1 MRVSERGVADGGRL
15 IGRRSY
21 RMTSVH
27 STTRAREGPRRA
39 AATPGV
45 ARTRQ
50 ARASPPSSL
59 HAGVAIQ
66 RRACRAVRGWG
77 CPSAAPA
84 VEPLS
89 RLLSQLP
96 LRHLVAQDL
105 RGLELRL
112 LECLVQ

>member
-66 RRACRAVRGWG
+66 RRACRAVSRPPVAWVQHGG
-77 CPSAAPA
+77 AELALTPP
-84 VEPLS
+84 EP
-89 RLLSQLP
+89 RTP
-96 LRHLVAQDL
+96 TRP
-105 RGLELRL
+105 GGYP
-112 LECLVQ
+112 